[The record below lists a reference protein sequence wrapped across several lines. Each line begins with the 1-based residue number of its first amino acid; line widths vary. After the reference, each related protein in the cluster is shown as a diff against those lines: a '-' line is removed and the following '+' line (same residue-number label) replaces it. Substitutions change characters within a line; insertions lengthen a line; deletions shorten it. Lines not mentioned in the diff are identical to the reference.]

1 MSALYYATSQKP
13 SAVTHAA
20 VGCLTAPGTL
30 TLVLGLTSRL
40 ELYSVSGGLA
50 VVASVPL
57 HGRIAALRLVRPS
70 ALAPDAPGLLLLV
83 TERSQFM
90 VLRWDAA
97 AQGLVTEAAGDLRV
111 RGLAIGLWPSVLLN
125 YSAPPACAASHPL
138 SHFPSAPAPPC
149 APQFPGAG
157 CRTAWRAPWRCR
169 RAPLTPTGAARWCTA
184 TRAW

>member
-50 VVASVPL
+50 AVASVPL

-111 RGLAIGLWPSVLLN
+111 RGLAAGLRPSVLLIFLILP
-125 YSAPPACAASHPL
+125 SPQPARPRAL
-138 SHFPSAPAPPC
+138 SHTTPLPLRRPAPHNSLAPAAGP
-149 APQFPGAG
+149 PGAP
-157 CRTAWRAPWRCR
+157 R
-169 RAPLTPTGAARWCTA
+169 GAADVRL
-184 TRAW
+184 

>member
-1 MSALYYATSQKP
+1 MAALYYATSQKP

-20 VGCLTAPGTL
+20 VGCFTAPGTL

-50 VVASVPL
+50 AVASVPL

-90 VLRWDAA
+90 VLRWDAK

-111 RGLAIGLWPSVLLN
+111 RAPLLLRCLLLMLPPALLHLAH
-125 YSAPPACAASHPL
+125 APP
-138 SHFPSAPAPPC
+138 PSALSTTRHAGP
-149 APQFPGAG
+149 PGAP
-157 CRTAWRAPWRCR
+157 R
-169 RAPLTPTGAARWCTA
+169 GAADVRL
-184 TRAW
+184 